1 MIDDV
6 GALRQCLDD
15 HRGTDRSNADDVWAE
30 IVRIATDGP
39 AVGVCTV
46 ATARRERDAPAEFAA
61 QIPSRLVMQL
71 ADPSGYTSFGFRPID
86 LPRFVAGRALDPVD
100 RVELQIAEAP
110 AALADAIA
118 ALAAE
123 PAGVRPPAGV
133 GGTVH
138 VTRRGDG
145 IGLEVTTSV
154 VRGVRL
160 DQDEPGRVVAAAEAP
175 ISRFDDEAAVLD
187 ALVRVHG
194 QLGDVAGIHAA
205 TTRAAWFP
213 VGSTM
218 QRLDATGHTGPELNS
233 MRHDLAER
241 AGITSTMLI
250 EAQARR
256 WMLVLRWDHV
266 AASRLERL
274 LERAGFVD
282 ASVEPAPVAFGRVIG
297 TTTPVARRDASN
309 GHSWAAVFDAGVPI
323 AATSVPQA
331 SREYPGMAVAA
342 AVNALHRLDDVLGA
356 PGVGR
361 PRRRDRRH
369 RDRVHREVRRARNCS
384 SCSPKFRIPRS
395 LPTTCARRSAKRWRS
410 VPPLEPPGWPDG
422 SDRSTSS
429 PRPARRAPPTPG
441 GRGRSSGSSSSHRA
455 YAPSRQPWWRRF
467 GPLAQSRSRKPGR
480 SPKTATAWRSG
491 TKSRR

>member
-1 MIDDV
+1 M
-6 GALRQCLDD
+6 
-15 HRGTDRSNADDVWAE
+15 
-30 IVRIATDGP
+30 
-39 AVGVCTV
+39 
-46 ATARRERDAPAEFAA
+46 ARRRGQHGRDCADANVTSPADFAA

-86 LPRFVAGRALDPVD
+86 LPRFVRRTRARPGRPRRAPDRRSPGVVGRRHRGPRRRAGT
-100 RVELQIAEAP
+100 
-110 AALADAIA
+110 
-118 ALAAE
+118 
-123 PAGVRPPAGV
+123 VRPPMALEERSD
-133 GGTVH
+133 

-194 QLGDVAGIHAA
+194 QLGGVAGIHAA

-218 QRLDATGHTGPELNS
+218 QRLDATGNTGPELNS

-241 AGITSTMLI
+241 AGITSTMLV
-250 EAQARR
+250 ETQARR

-309 GHSWAAVFDAGVPI
+309 GHSWAAVYDAGVPI

-331 SREYPGMAVAA
+331 SREYPGIAVAGRGQRVA
-342 AVNALHRLDDVLGA
+342 SPRRRARRAR
-356 PGVGR
+356 VGR

-369 RDRVHREVRRARNCS
+369 RDRIHRAGPVSCDLHLVLADVPYPPFPAHDLRAPQRQAVALGAAAGAAGLAGRLR
-384 SCSPKFRIPRS
+384 PVDV
-395 LPTTCARRSAKRWRS
+395 L
-410 VPPLEPPGWPDG
+410 VP
-422 SDRSTSS
+422 DR
-429 PRPARRAPPTPG
+429 RPARRRHPAAVGDRAGRRAPTAG
-441 GRGRSSGSSSSHRA
+441 ARA
-455 YAPSRQPWWRRF
+455 SRRPWWRRF

>member
-1 MIDDV
+1 M
-6 GALRQCLDD
+6 
-15 HRGTDRSNADDVWAE
+15 
-30 IVRIATDGP
+30 
-39 AVGVCTV
+39 
-46 ATARRERDAPAEFAA
+46 
-61 QIPSRLVMQL
+61 
-71 ADPSGYTSFGFRPID
+71 
-86 LPRFVAGRALDPVD
+86 
-100 RVELQIAEAP
+100 
-110 AALADAIA
+110 
-118 ALAAE
+118 
-123 PAGVRPPAGV
+123 
-133 GGTVH
+133 
-138 VTRRGDG
+138 TRRGDG

-194 QLGDVAGIHAA
+194 QLGDMAGIHAA

-241 AGITSTMLI
+241 AGITSTMLV

-256 WMLVLRWDHV
+256 WMLVLRWDHI

-331 SREYPGMAVAA
+331 SREYPGMAIAA
-342 AVNALHRLDDVLGA
+342 EVNGLHRLDDVLGA
-356 PGVGR
+356 PELADLVDEIAATAIASTGR
-361 PRRRDRRH
+361 SGELELQLVLAD
-369 RDRVHREVRRARNCS
+369 
-384 SCSPKFRIPRS
+384 
-395 LPTTCARRSAKRWRS
+395 
-410 VPPLEPPGWPDG
+410 VPYPPF
-422 SDRSTSS
+422 
-429 PRPARRAPPTPG
+429 PAHDLRAPQRQAVALGAAAGAAGLAGRLRPVDVLSPTGAP
-441 GRGRSSGSSSSHRA
+441 RA
-455 YAPSRQPWWRRF
+455 ADTRRPWAIERIIELPPRVRASRRPWWRRF
-467 GPLAQSRSRKPGR
+467 GPLGSVAVEEAGSFAEDGDRLAQRHQV
-480 SPKTATAWRSG
+480 TALTTFGIGAG
-491 TKSRR
+491 VRRHRPRPLELGPQAGVLGLE

>member
-1 MIDDV
+1 M
-6 GALRQCLDD
+6 
-15 HRGTDRSNADDVWAE
+15 
-30 IVRIATDGP
+30 
-39 AVGVCTV
+39 
-46 ATARRERDAPAEFAA
+46 
-61 QIPSRLVMQL
+61 
-71 ADPSGYTSFGFRPID
+71 
-86 LPRFVAGRALDPVD
+86 
-100 RVELQIAEAP
+100 
-110 AALADAIA
+110 
-118 ALAAE
+118 
-123 PAGVRPPAGV
+123 
-133 GGTVH
+133 
-138 VTRRGDG
+138 TRRGDG

-194 QLGDVAGIHAA
+194 QLGGMAGAHAA

-218 QRLDATGHTGPELNS
+218 QRLDATGSTGPELNS

-241 AGITSTMLI
+241 AGITSTMLV
-250 EAQARR
+250 ETQARR

-297 TTTPVARRDASN
+297 PTTPVARRDASN

-342 AVNALHRLDDVLGA
+342 EVHALHRLDDVLGA
-356 PGVGR
+356 PELADLVDEIAATAIASTGR
-361 PRRRDRRH
+361 SGELQLHLVLAD
-369 RDRVHREVRRARNCS
+369 
-384 SCSPKFRIPRS
+384 
-395 LPTTCARRSAKRWRS
+395 
-410 VPPLEPPGWPDG
+410 VPYPPF
-422 SDRSTSS
+422 
-429 PRPARRAPPTPG
+429 PAHDLRAPQRQAVALGAAAGAAGLAGRLRPVDVLAPTGAQRPPDT
-441 GRGRSSGSSSSHRA
+441 RRPWAIERVIELPPRVRA
-455 YAPSRQPWWRRF
+455 TRRPWWRRI
-467 GPLAQSRSRKPGR
+467 GPLAQSGSRKPGR

>member
-1 MIDDV
+1 
-6 GALRQCLDD
+6 
-15 HRGTDRSNADDVWAE
+15 
-30 IVRIATDGP
+30 
-39 AVGVCTV
+39 
-46 ATARRERDAPAEFAA
+46 
-61 QIPSRLVMQL
+61 
-71 ADPSGYTSFGFRPID
+71 
-86 LPRFVAGRALDPVD
+86 
-100 RVELQIAEAP
+100 
-110 AALADAIA
+110 
-118 ALAAE
+118 
-123 PAGVRPPAGV
+123 
-133 GGTVH
+133 

-194 QLGDVAGIHAA
+194 QLGEVAGIHAA
-205 TTRAAWFP
+205 TARAAWFP

-241 AGITSTMLI
+241 AGITSTMLV

-297 TTTPVARRDASN
+297 TMTPVARRDASN
-309 GHSWAAVFDAGVPI
+309 GHSWAAVFDSGVPI
-323 AATSVPQA
+323 AATTVPQA
-331 SREYPGMAVAA
+331 SREYPGMAIAA
-342 AVNALHRLDDVLGA
+342 EVNGLHRLDDVLGA
-356 PGVGR
+356 PELADLVDEIAATAIASTGR
-361 PRRRDRRH
+361 SGELELRLLLAD
-369 RDRVHREVRRARNCS
+369 
-384 SCSPKFRIPRS
+384 
-395 LPTTCARRSAKRWRS
+395 
-410 VPPLEPPGWPDG
+410 VPYPPF
-422 SDRSTSS
+422 
-429 PRPARRAPPTPG
+429 PAHDLRAPQRQAVALGAAAGAAGLAGRLRPVDVLSPTGAAP
-441 GRGRSSGSSSSHRA
+441 RA
-455 YAPSRQPWWRRF
+455 ADTRRPWAIERIIDLPPRVRASRRPWWRRF